1 MSKSFR
7 VLIVEDEPIIARDV
21 SYMLEDLSY
30 EVASIIHEAKE
41 VLPFLKR
48 EPVDLILLDINL
60 EDELTGIDLGHLIKQ
75 RYDIPFIY
83 LTSYSDSATLERAK
97 VTQPYGYLVKPID
110 IRNLKSTISIARY
123 NYQSKLIEQDEKK
136 DDFWLESEFFIR
148 HKGELVRI
156 NVANILFAEANDNY
170 THLYTSEQKFLVS
183 TTLKKVE
190 EKLSV
195 FNFCRVHRS
204 YLINIRHIDK
214 IFQDDVYLKQHRVPI
229 SRKYKDDLFDK
240 ITTF

>member
-1 MSKSFR
+1 MPTPFR
-7 VLIVEDEPIIARDV
+7 ILIVEDEPIIARDI
-21 SYMLEDLSY
+21 SYMLEDLAY
-30 EVASIIHEAKE
+30 EVASIIHEANE
-41 VLPFLKR
+41 VLPFLEK
-48 EPVDLILLDINL
+48 EKVDLILLDINL
-60 EDELTGIDLGHLIKQ
+60 EDKLTGIDVGHLIKQ
-75 RYDIPFIY
+75 KYDIPFIY

-123 NYQSKLIEQDEKK
+123 NYQTKLAEQSEKK
-136 DDFWLESEFFIR
+136 EDFWMESEFFIR
-148 HKGELVRI
+148 HKGELIKVNI
-156 NVANILFAEANDNY
+156 ADILFAEANDNY
-170 THLYTSEQKFLVS
+170 TNLYTVAHKYLVS

-190 EKLSV
+190 EKLAQ

-204 YLINIRHIDK
+204 YLINLKHIDK

-229 SRKYKDDLFDK
+229 SRKYKEDLFDR